1 MNGLNWGCVFVCFC
15 EFNGDLI
22 EEGYCIILIFFFNR
36 VWWLGESIFI
46 DNYEIIVY
54 DIVCVILCE

>member
-46 DNYEIIVY
+46 IYENIVY